1 MTATAG
7 GTRRQPLAAGSGAAG
22 AGRTRPARR
31 GGGSL
36 THPARTGLLLVLPAL
51 VFVSFFV
58 LGPLLFA
65 VYMSLTNWPLIGD
78 FQLIGFGNY
87 VAIAQDPVFW
97 KSVGYTLLYTA
108 IVTLPI
114 LVLGYTLAVVVRSN
128 RRGSRVLRTIF
139 FVPYV
144 IGLTT
149 LSFLLVLEAQ
159 PGSGAV
165 NVVLRGLGVTDG
177 STAWLAQGSLA
188 TGLICVLVVWAV
200 SGLTMVLLMGGMQG
214 IPRDVYESAEID
226 GASWWQRE
234 RLITIPL
241 LRRFLAMSLIISV
254 IGSLLAFTQ
263 FYVLTRGGPGTDT
276 QTVVMYIYQ
285 RGFTQLQLGAASAL
299 SVVLVLVVGLVTA
312 AQFRL
317 LRERD

>member
-1 MTATAG
+1 MSAVAD
-7 GTRRQPLAAGSGAAG
+7 RAAPRAP
-22 AGRTRPARR
+22 RPQRNRRPAPRGS

-36 THPARTGLLLVLPAL
+36 THPARTGVLLVLPAL
-51 VFVSFFV
+51 AFVVVFVLV
-58 LGPLLFA
+58 PLVFA
-65 VYMSLTNWPLIGD
+65 VYMSMTDWPLIGSYE
-78 FQLIGFGNY
+78 FTGLANY
-87 VAIAQDPVFW
+87 LGVAQDPVFW
-97 KSVGYTLLYTA
+97 RSVGYTVLYTA

-114 LVLGYTLAVVVRSN
+114 LVVGYLLAVVVRSN
-128 RRGSRVLRTIF
+128 RRGATVFRTVF
-139 FVPYV
+139 FLPYV

-165 NVVLRGLGVTDG
+165 NVVLRWLGVTDG
-177 STAWLAQGSLA
+177 TTAWLADGPLA
-188 TGLICVLVVWAV
+188 TGLICVMIVWAV

-214 IPRDVYESAEID
+214 IPREVYESAEVD

-234 RLITIPL
+234 RGITLPM
-241 LRRFLAMSLIISV
+241 LRRTIAMSLVISV

-276 QTVVMYIYQ
+276 QTVVMYVYQ
-285 RGFTQLQLGAASAL
+285 RGFVQLQLGAASAL
-299 SVVLVLVVGLVTA
+299 SVVLVLVIGVVTA

-317 LRERD
+317 LREKE

>member
-1 MTATAG
+1 VTAVAG
-7 GTRRQPLAAGSGAAG
+7 GRRAAARPGATSSGG
-22 AGRTRPARR
+22 ARR
-31 GGGSL
+31 RAGSL

-78 FQLIGFGNY
+78 YELIGFGNY
-87 VAIAQDPVFW
+87 AAIVQDPVFW

-114 LVLGYTLAVVVRSN
+114 LLLGYTLAVVVRSN

-149 LSFLLVLEAQ
+149 LSFLMVLEAQ
-159 PGSGAV
+159 PSSGAV
-165 NVVLRGLGVTDG
+165 NVILRALGITDG
-177 STAWLAQGSLA
+177 TTAWLAQGSLA
-188 TGLICVLVVWAV
+188 TALICLLVVWAV